1 MYTVE
6 EFDKEKTKV
15 MNYIMYKKR
24 TEKEVKNKF
33 QNTIQNDMLCDI
45 IDYVKEVGYLDDND
59 YIKRAVLE
67 FMTLKNL
74 SIKEIKYKLY
84 AKGVEKDK
92 IEDYFYEHRE
102 ELQDYEKKSAYNIFV
117 KKQMLME
124 RDEIAIYLTKKGYKE
139 ETIKEVIYN
148 AKHINNENKAICN

>member
-33 QNTIQNDMLCDI
+33 QNTIQNDMLRDI
-45 IDYVKEVGYLDDND
+45 IDYIKEAGYLDDSD

-67 FMTLKNL
+67 FIALKNL

-84 AKGVEKDK
+84 AKGIEKDK

-117 KKQMLME
+117 KKQMSME
-124 RDEIAIYLTKKGYKE
+124 REEIAIYLAKKGDKE
-139 ETIKEVIYN
+139 ETIKEIL
-148 AKHINNENKAICN
+148 

>member
-6 EFDKEKTKV
+6 EFDKEKSKV

-33 QNTIQNDMLCDI
+33 QNTIQSDILCDI
-45 IDYVKEVGYLDDND
+45 IDYVKEAGYLDDSD

-67 FMTLKNL
+67 FMALKNL

-84 AKGVEKDK
+84 TKGVGKDK
-92 IEDYFYEHRE
+92 IEDYFYDNKE
-102 ELQDYEKKSAYNIFV
+102 ELQDYEIKSAKNIFI
-117 KKQMLME
+117 KKKTTME
-124 RDEIAIYLTKKGYKE
+124 NDEIATYLAKKGYKE
-139 ETIKEVIYN
+139 ETIKEVLECKTY
-148 AKHINNENKAICN
+148 